1 MPFFT
6 RISLSLVLATT
17 AFATACG
24 DDKSDTDAPST
35 GATSTATNATATDT
49 PTTADPTADP
59 TSDPSTTNAPSTT
72 NDPTD
77 PTGDPND
84 PFVFDETPPEQL
96 VQLDRMGMPAVAT
109 AVISKDLK
117 DNYNASTPSD
127 DAASTFVP
135 DIVMNLV
142 GLHAA
147 LDDDL
152 MALKLVPCAKDTCV
166 AQAAPLVVPD
176 TLQIDISK
184 QAGFPNGRRLTDP
197 CVDITLAVVLLD
209 LTVPGQTAATLASV
223 PVNPPKND
231 REFASDF
238 PYLAAPH

>member
-1 MPFFT
+1 MHPLK
-6 RISLSLVLATT
+6 RISLSLVLAT

-24 DDKSDTDAPST
+24 DDGSDTDNPST
-35 GATSTATNATATDT
+35 GGPITATNATATDT

-59 TSDPSTTNAPSTT
+59 TNGATTNDPSTT

-109 AVISKDLK
+109 AVISKELK

-152 MALKLVPCAKDTCV
+152 MTGKLVPCAKDTCV

-197 CVDITLAVVLLD
+197 CVDITLAVVMLD
-209 LTVPGQTAATLASV
+209 LSAPGQTAATLADV

-231 REFASDF
+231 KEFAPEF
-238 PYLAAPH
+238 PYLASPH

>member
-1 MPFFT
+1 MHPFT
-6 RISLSLVLATT
+6 RISLALVLAAVT
-17 AFATACG
+17 TACG
-24 DDKSDTDAPST
+24 DDGSDTGD
-35 GATSTATNATATDT
+35 TSTAGPTTATAATNATATDT
-49 PTTADPTADP
+49 PTTAGPTGGPTGDPTGD
-59 TSDPSTTNAPSTT
+59 PSTT

-96 VQLDRMGMPAVAT
+96 VQLDRMGMPAIAT

-135 DIVMNLV
+135 DIVMNVV
-142 GLHAA
+142 GLHTA

-176 TLQIDISK
+176 TLQIDVSK
-184 QAGFPNGRRLTDP
+184 KTGFPNGRGLSDP
-197 CVDITLAVVLLD
+197 AIDITLAVVLLD
-209 LTVPGQTAATLASV
+209 LATPGQTAATLAGV

-231 REFASDF
+231 KDFAPDF